1 MKEKNFDVVIFG
13 ATGYT
18 GKLVVEYMV
27 KNYLDDNELNW
38 TIAGR
43 SQEKLKSVKEAFGL
57 ADSIN
62 EIVVDSNDY
71 ESVQKMV
78 SQSKCV
84 LTTVGPYQL
93 YGSNILRACAETGVD
108 YVDLCGEPAW
118 MHKMIQEYNEISK
131 SSGARI
137 IFSCGFD
144 SIPFDLGVYLLQKKV
159 IAHQNNPARNI
170 RGRVRAM
177 NGEFSGGTAASMTA
191 TMASLKKNPELIEI
205 LGNPFALSDGF
216 QGPHQP
222 NDSKPMF
229 DEKLETWVSPFFMAP
244 INSKNIHRSNTL
256 LKHFYG
262 KEFCYNEMWV
272 QGPGESGKAAAQAI
286 AGANPLENAPEPGD
300 GPSKESRENGK
311 SLC

>member
-1 MKEKNFDVVIFG
+1 MTEKNFDVVIYG

-27 KNYLDDNELNW
+27 KNYLDDNEVNW

-43 SQEKLKSVKEAFGL
+43 SEEKLKSVKDAFGL

-144 SIPFDLGVYLLQKKV
+144 SIPFDLGVYLLQNKV
-159 IAHQNNPARNI
+159 IAHQSNPARNI

-177 NGEFSGGTAASMTA
+177 N
-191 TMASLKKNPELIEI
+191 
-205 LGNPFALSDGF
+205 
-216 QGPHQP
+216 
-222 NDSKPMF
+222 
-229 DEKLETWVSPFFMAP
+229 
-244 INSKNIHRSNTL
+244 
-256 LKHFYG
+256 
-262 KEFCYNEMWV
+262 
-272 QGPGESGKAAAQAI
+272 
-286 AGANPLENAPEPGD
+286 
-300 GPSKESRENGK
+300 
-311 SLC
+311 